1 MTTEFS
7 DWATDCPE
15 YKVTAVQ
22 VRRTS
27 HPVALPGPVRGDAAR
42 DHEDGRR
49 RGRGGS
55 THRAV
60 KPETM
65 VHRANQIALF
75 FASYSREEAVA
86 GVADHLVKFW
96 EPRMRRQL
104 AEYVAADG
112 AGLHDLVRAA
122 VEKVEAAADQRVR

>member
-1 MTTEFS
+1 MTTEFA

-22 VRRTS
+22 VRKTS
-27 HPVALPGPVRGDAAR
+27 HRSPFQDRYAETRR
-42 DHEDGRR
+42 ETTQHGRR
-49 RGRGGS
+49 RRRGPAGDP
-55 THRAV
+55 V
-60 KPETM
+60 KPSIM

-86 GVADHLVKFW
+86 GVADHLKKSL

-112 AGLHDLVRAA
+112 AGLDELAKDA
-122 VEKVEAAADQRVR
+122 IKKVEPLTTR